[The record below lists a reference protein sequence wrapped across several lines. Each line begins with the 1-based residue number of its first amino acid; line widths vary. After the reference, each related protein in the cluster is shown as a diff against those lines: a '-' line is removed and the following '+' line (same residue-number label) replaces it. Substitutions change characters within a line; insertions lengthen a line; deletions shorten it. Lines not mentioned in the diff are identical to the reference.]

1 MIWWFFILGIST
13 LVVLLVAIGLYMRIR
28 SHMRA
33 SHSPV
38 ESSTDSAGP
47 ESGPV

>member
-1 MIWWFFILGIST
+1 MIWWFLILGIST

-33 SHSPV
+33 AHSAV
-38 ESSTDSAGP
+38 EGNADSAGP